1 LLYKL
6 ILCVYKE
13 SFIVINMIQK
23 NLQIREDQ
31 EDFLKDQTKSFNFS
45 KFVRNGLDEY
55 IKFKK
60 ELKGG

>member
-1 LLYKL
+1 MLYKL

>member
-1 LLYKL
+1 
-6 ILCVYKE
+6 
-13 SFIVINMIQK
+13 MIQK